1 MKFIFIGLK
10 AYNDLIGRIEK
21 IEKAIISL
29 QRSVSLGSEWLSSDE
44 VCAILRISKRTLQR
58 YRSNRMITFSV
69 VNHKMLYS
77 KTIFSIC
84 CLKIW
89 FVAILHL
96 NQSRHRVCLL
106 ISNISSVG
114 CTILKNG

>member
-1 MKFIFIGLK
+1 MKFIFIGSK
-10 AYNDLIGRIEK
+10 AYDDLIGRIEK

-58 YRSNRMITFSV
+58 YRSSRMITFSI

-77 KTIFSIC
+77 KTYILNMLSEKMVC
-84 CLKIW
+84 RNTSSQLK
-89 FVAILHL
+89 
-96 NQSRHRVCLL
+96 
-106 ISNISSVG
+106 
-114 CTILKNG
+114 